1 MYGTDFGSVARL
13 HSRQKCDR
21 APRYVNIRNG
31 PMRYLVKARV
41 KPGREEDLLHAIR
54 DQSLEGRIVKD
65 GVRKAVKDRQ
75 LALEELVKAIAEF
88 RKFSD
93 QPLTLRGGDYARAVQ
108 ALNSRARDS
117 SKHNCTHCVACRHMC
132 FTLLLS
138 SIIDC
143 SQRLIQ

>member
-1 MYGTDFGSVARL
+1 MLRGILPKVAKRGSITQSAAAGVDLAPPAR
-13 HSRQKCDR
+13 KTID
-21 APRYVNIRNG
+21 
-31 PMRYLVKARV
+31 
-41 KPGREEDLLHAIR
+41 
-54 DQSLEGRIVKD
+54 LEGRIVKD